1 MRSIV
6 LDLQAIERDTRDLM
20 LFFTAGITALTLVID
35 GTLAK
40 PLLSRLGMDRSITAE
55 TEVTV
60 TKTVTALTVFHL
72 MPCYCAEFTCL
83 CCVTVLQSAC
93 AHWSSLAV

>member
-1 MRSIV
+1 MCLYTV
-6 LDLQAIERDTRDLM
+6 LHAQAIEQDTRDLI

-55 TEVTV
+55 TEVAV
-60 TKTVTALTVFHL
+60 TEALQIGGSILYVVIL
-72 MPCYCAEFTCL
+72 QSYRPVSCYC
-83 CCVTVLQSAC
+83 SAFC
-93 AHWSSLAV
+93 MCILM

>member
-1 MRSIV
+1 
-6 LDLQAIERDTRDLM
+6 M

-55 TEVTV
+55 TEVIV
-60 TKTVTALTVFHL
+60 
-72 MPCYCAEFTCL
+72 AEQ
-83 CCVTVLQSAC
+83 LQF
-93 AHWSSLAV
+93 